1 MVSASRPAMIADRL
15 AAPERRLLWLASAIA
30 IAVVVAGVA
39 LQAGGTELGTA
50 AAPFVM
56 AFNPAATLWALP
68 AALLLAAFVAIAPR
82 LLAAP
87 RSPLACAAILFAL
100 SLTLGLVVAA
110 ARRGPSAWSH
120 VFELAPGGSFEA
132 KNEYL
137 PGLPALDHGVW
148 FFLDRFAELV
158 PSMPVNVGG
167 HPPGLMLIVHLVGLD
182 TPEKLAA
189 LCIAAA
195 AACAP
200 LGYLLARRLLGDD
213 RRARVAGLL
222 IVGSPVVLLFGTTSA
237 DAVYAAAGLIAAN
250 GLMARRAATRLL
262 GTIAFAL
269 ATLGTWALLAIG
281 AWAAIVAWRRD
292 GLVAGIRL
300 AAACGVAVVVVNGVL
315 ALAYGY
321 DPIATLR
328 ATEALYRN
336 SVASVRPYWFWALGS
351 PVAWGLMLGA
361 PIAGAG
367 LVAAVRRRPE
377 ALALAIVLAIAAVL
391 GFTKAETER
400 IWLPFAPLACVAAA
414 AVLPLPRLRAVL
426 AVLAVQALAVELVF
440 DTVW

>member
-1 MVSASRPAMIADRL
+1 D
-15 AAPERRLLWLASAIA
+15 
-30 IAVVVAGVA
+30 
-39 LQAGGTELGTA
+39 
-50 AAPFVM
+50 
-56 AFNPAATLWALP
+56 
-68 AALLLAAFVAIAPR
+68 
-82 LLAAP
+82 AP
-87 RSPLACAAILFAL
+87 RSPGACAAVLF
-100 SLTLGLVVAA
+100 VAA
-110 ARRGPSAWSH
+110 LALALAVAAPRRGPDAWSH
-120 VFELAPGGSFEA
+120 VFELGPGGSFEA

-167 HPPGLMLIVHLVGLD
+167 HPPGLMLIVHVAGLD
-182 TPEKLAA
+182 TPGELAA

-200 LGYLLARRLLGDD
+200 LGHLLARRLLGDE
-213 RRARVAGLL
+213 RRARAAGLL
-222 IVGSPVVLLFGTTSA
+222 IAGSPVVLLFGTTSA
-237 DAVYAAAGLIAAN
+237 DAVYAAAGLVAAN
-250 GLMARRAATRLL
+250 GLLARRTLLRLAGL
-262 GTIAFAL
+262 LAFAL

-281 AWAAIVAWRRD
+281 AWAAIVTWRRD
-292 GLVAGIRL
+292 GLRAAVAL
-300 AAACGVAVVVVNGVL
+300 AAACGVAVAAVNGAL

-321 DPIATLR
+321 DPVATLR

-351 PVAWGLMLGA
+351 PVAWGVMLGA
-361 PIAGAG
+361 PIAGAA
-367 LVAAVRRRPE
+367 LVAALRGRPE
-377 ALALAIVLAIAAVL
+377 ALALAVVLAIAALL

-414 AVLPLPRLRAVL
+414 AVLPMPRLRAVL
-426 AVLAVQALAVELVF
+426 GVLAVQALVVEVIF

>member
-1 MVSASRPAMIADRL
+1 MIAHRTSGL
-15 AAPERRLLWLASAIA
+15 ERRVLWAAATVSVL
-30 IAVVVAGVA
+30 VVAAGIA
-39 LQAGGTELGTA
+39 LQAAGVELGTA
-50 AAPFVM
+50 VAPFVM
-56 AFNPAATLWALP
+56 ALNPEITLPWALL
-68 AALLLAAFVAIAPR
+68 AGVLLAGVVSLGPR
-82 LLAAP
+82 LLDTP
-87 RSPLACAAILFAL
+87 RSPPAAAAILFSLA
-100 SLTLGLVVAA
+100 LTLALAVAA

-120 VFELAPGGSFEA
+120 VFELGPGGSFEA

-148 FFLDRFAELV
+148 FFLDRFAEIV
-158 PSMPVNVGG
+158 PSQPVNVGG
-167 HPPGLMLIVHLVGLD
+167 HPPGLMLVIHAFGLD

-189 LCIAAA
+189 LSIAAA

-200 LGYLLARRLLGDD
+200 LGYLLARRLAPGE
-213 RRARVAGLL
+213 RRARLAGLL
-222 IVGSPVVLLFGTTSA
+222 IVASPVVLLFGTTSA
-237 DAVYAAAGLIAAN
+237 DAIYAAAGLVAAN
-250 GLMARRAATRLL
+250 GLIARRRVTRVL
-262 GTIAFAL
+262 GLVAFAL
-269 ATLGTWALLAIG
+269 ATLATWALLAIG

-292 GLVAGIRL
+292 GLPAAVRL
-300 AAACGVAVVVVNGVL
+300 AAACGVAVAAVNAAL

-328 ATEALYRN
+328 ATEGLYRN
-336 SVASVRPYWFWALGS
+336 SIASVRPYWFWVLGS

-361 PIAGAG
+361 PIAGAA

-377 ALALAIVLAIAAVL
+377 AIALAIVLAIAAVM

-414 AVLPLPRLRAVL
+414 AVLPFSRLRLVL
-426 AVLAVQALAVELVF
+426 AVLAVQTLAVELIF